1 MASPAANRLRRE
13 KGNVEFQVKTP
24 EFFPDQEE
32 AFNVLGDEQYS
43 ILRCG
48 RRYGKTAYA
57 GNWAVDG
64 CVNSELVGWFAPSY
78 KIMSEVWYE
87 LSLMLDPIRLHSS
100 KTDGLYRTVGGG
112 RIDFWTLE
120 NLDAGRSRKYH
131 RIIIDEAA
139 FTNNET
145 MMDQWERAIEPT
157 LADYNGRVLICS
169 NTNGVD
175 PENFL
180 FRLSPGLNG
189 GDAPGPD
196 GRGSKYKFREYHAP
210 SSRNPYLSREFL
222 AKKQAQLH
230 PLVWQQEYLAEFVDF
245 SGVAFFPREKLLV
258 NGEPVPMPRRLD
270 GVYAVVDTAVKTG
283 KDNDGTA
290 VMYFGIT
297 NNVPVPLTILDW
309 DITQVSGDLLDI
321 WLKGVF
327 LRLEEL
333 ARECHSRSGSLGAHI
348 EDKSTG
354 MVLLQQAL
362 RRGWPAH
369 PINSKLTAMGKDERA
384 MNAAGYVHN
393 DKVKIARPAFEKV
406 TVYKEVSRNHA
417 MAQITGFRIGDKDA
431 AKRADDLLDDFTY
444 GISIG
449 IGDPEGW

>member
-13 KGNVEFQVKTP
+13 KGDVTFEVKTP
-24 EFFPDQEE
+24 DFFEDQAS
-32 AFNVLGDEQYS
+32 AFEVLGDEQYS

-48 RRYGKTAYA
+48 RRYGKTAY
-57 GNWAVDG
+57 GGSWAVDG
-64 CVNSELVGWFAPSY
+64 LVNSELVGWFAPSY
-78 KIMSEVWYE
+78 KIMAEVWYE
-87 LSLMLDPIRLHSS
+87 MSLMLEPIRLHSS
-100 KTDGLYRTVGGG
+100 KTDGVFRTIGGG
-112 RIDFWTLE
+112 RMDFWTLE

-175 PENFL
+175 PNNFL
-180 FRLSPGLNG
+180 FRLSPGTDG
-189 GDAPGPD
+189 GDAPGAD
-196 GRGSKYKFREYHAP
+196 GRGQKYHFREYHAP
-210 SSRNPYLSREFL
+210 SSRNPFLSQEFL
-222 AKKQAQLH
+222 SKKKDQLH
-230 PLVWQQEYLAEFVDF
+230 PLVWRQEYLAEFVDF
-245 SGVAFFPREKLLV
+245 SGVAFFPLDKLLIS
-258 NGEPVPMPRRLD
+258 GEPAPWPRRVD

-290 VMYFGIT
+290 VMYFGII
-297 NNVPVPLTILDW
+297 NNVPSPLVILDW
-309 DITQVSGDLLDI
+309 DIVQIQGDLLDT
-321 WLKGVF
+321 WMKGVF

-333 ARECHSRSGSLGAHI
+333 ARDCHSRAGSLGAHI

-384 MNAAGYVHN
+384 MNAAGYVYN
-393 DKVKIARPAFEKV
+393 DKVKISRPAFEKV

-417 MAQITGFRIGDKDA
+417 VAQITGFRVGDRDA